1 MPKKQLVFV
10 GTYTEPI
17 LFGTG
22 ATLQGK
28 GKGIHFYELD
38 ENSGRM
44 EQVAVAEGIQNP
56 SYLAFGRGS
65 KCLYA
70 VNELKRC
77 EGAVSGGLSAYAFDP
92 ESLALTFL
100 DKRLSGGT
108 DPCHVAV
115 DPSGRWAA
123 LANYRSGS
131 VAVYPIL
138 ADGGLGRMAS
148 FVQHAGHGANPA
160 RQEGPHAHAV
170 IFAPGGGSL
179 MVPDLGADRIA
190 AYRFDPKTG
199 SLSADPER
207 SVSCAPG
214 AGPRSLAYHPSGRF
228 AYAVNELAS
237 SVTAFEVDPA
247 NGILTAMQSLSTLP
261 EGWSG
266 TSTCADL
273 HLAPSGKFL
282 YASNRGH
289 DSIAVFAVDEAD
301 GNLRAVGHESTRGA
315 TPRNFALDR
324 EGFVLL
330 AANQDSDSIAV
341 FRINRMTGKPEYA
354 GVSCFAPTPVCVK
367 FFEPF

>member
-1 MPKKQLVFV
+1 MLKKRLVFV

-28 GKGIHFYELD
+28 GKGIYLYEFD
-38 ENSGRM
+38 GNSGRM

-77 EGAVSGGLSAYAFDP
+77 DGAVSGALSAYSFDP

-148 FVQHAGHGANPA
+148 FVQHSGHGANPA

-237 SVTAFEVDPA
+237 SVTAFEIDSA
-247 NGILTAMQSLSTLP
+247 SGILTAMQSLSTLP

-266 TSTCADL
+266 TSACADL
-273 HLAPSGKFL
+273 HIAPSGRFL

-301 GNLRAVGHESTRGA
+301 GSLRSAGHESTRGA

-324 EGFVLL
+324 EGSVLL